1 MTKPAARKSRS
12 KNAPDRRKNAPDAR
26 TGKKPALTAPPEC
39 HADAKKTGCLVCFV
53 LLTILMILF
62 LSLWM
67 TMRNNYWKE
76 KEEKLALTAT
86 RSWNYLTLEANT
98 RSFMDPYTTYFSL
111 LPFRFIPD
119 FFPKPKTRKM
129 RWDTLRSRWVQ
140 DDWLW

>member
-1 MTKPAARKSRS
+1 MTKPAARTPRS

-26 TGKKPALTAPPEC
+26 TEKKPALTAPPEC
-39 HADAKKTGCLVCFV
+39 PADAKKSGCLLCLV
-53 LLTILMILF
+53 LLTIIL
-62 LSLWM
+62 LSVWM

-76 KEEKLALTAT
+76 KEEKLALTVT

-98 RSFMDPYTTYFSL
+98 RSFMEPYTTYFSL

-119 FFPKPKTRKM
+119 FFPKPKSKM
-129 RWDTLRSRWVQ
+129 RFDPRRRMWVQ